1 MDNVVLGLSIAIAIV
16 LVLLWSCWGK
26 GSNKKKRHT
35 RGSDMRRPPRRQVE
49 SKDMAGESRY
59 RDLKDLNGYDD
70 YNQVVQYMSVDPEV
84 YASHELYA
92 TDMDR
97 STSGPSMLAER
108 DDPND
113 VVPWVGLRRPK
124 YRDVYASGTARQ
136 EHSERPDQMRE
147 NASYC
152 VG

>member
-16 LVLLWSCWGK
+16 LVLLWTCWDK
-26 GSNKKKRHT
+26 GSNKKKRPT
-35 RGSDMRRPPRRQVE
+35 RGANMRRNPPRRPV
-49 SKDMAGESRY
+49 SRDSSSDSRY

-92 TDMDR
+92 TDMNR
-97 STSGPSMLAER
+97 SASGPSMLAER

-124 YRDVYASGTARQ
+124 YREVYASETARQ

-147 NASYC
+147 NNTYC
-152 VG
+152 IG